1 MDRII
6 YLLYIYLRSQVII
19 FVTWDIFPPRVPY
32 YRKRRLHSHVRY
44 ITLHYDVFML
54 VRSTNPNK
62 EETFPLLR
70 SIPDGRKAGT
80 PEKKKENS
88 TASFTELGP
97 SIPRT
102 CLKLIIR
109 WNEFKTA
116 SERWNRFSRHWS
128 GRGEGII
135 ICGKAVEFGRT
146 LAKPLENG
154 SLRRLNMS
162 AWNGAQG
169 AFQFGIEESEPRVT
183 GPRTPECIFHPA
195 YNIKGITYRRS
206 TASYVSS
213 RGGPLPFYL
222 YFEPPLG

>member
-19 FVTWDIFPPRVPY
+19 FVTWDIFPPRVPC

-116 SERWNRFSRHWS
+116 SERFERAVKSILATLIRAGGGNNNLWKSSGVRAHVGQTLGKRFSPSLKHVGLEWS
-128 GRGEGII
+128 TGGLPIRD
-135 ICGKAVEFGRT
+135 
-146 LAKPLENG
+146 
-154 SLRRLNMS
+154 RRKRAPCN
-162 AWNGAQG
+162 
-169 AFQFGIEESEPRVT
+169 
-183 GPRTPECIFHPA
+183 
-195 YNIKGITYRRS
+195 RS
-206 TASYVSS
+206 QDT
-213 RGGPLPFYL
+213 RM
-222 YFEPPLG
+222 YFSPGLQY